1 MAEDTTPLHRPDGL
15 EENVSVRQSSSK
27 EEEERKKEKKT
38 AGGDERPNR

>member
-27 EEEERKKEKKT
+27 EEERKKERKT
-38 AGGDERPNR
+38 AGGDEGPNR